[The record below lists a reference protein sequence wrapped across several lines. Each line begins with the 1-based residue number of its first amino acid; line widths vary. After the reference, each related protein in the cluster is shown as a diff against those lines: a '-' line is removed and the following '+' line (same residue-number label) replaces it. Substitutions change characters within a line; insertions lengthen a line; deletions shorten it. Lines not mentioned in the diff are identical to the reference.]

1 MGCGQAPLRVG
12 WWSILQI
19 CRAGLLKKGA
29 KNGTFCEL
37 YKVLISVY
45 KYFDDV
51 ADVAARGHT
60 TRRAC
65 RWCRLQQPIILQ
77 QFEFWIQ
84 MVVYVIVIFARR
96 KNKTK
101 SMTTRCR
108 AIFIQNGRKFIS
120 KTILF
125 LEVELMTVQ
134 SLMPSP
140 TRETPKSV
148 FLSLLTFLK
157 TERESKSKHNIVMH
171 RERGMLWGKVPSS
184 WKEKK
189 VQPHLSLIKQRHFR
203 RRGLGISQN
212 LIFQKSRKLLCLVW
226 FFKTIKLYD
235 YYWKCK

>member
-1 MGCGQAPLRVG
+1 MGCGQAPLRVW

-37 YKVLISVY
+37 YKVLITVY

-157 TERESKSKHNIVMH
+157 TERESKSKHNIVMLT
-171 RERGMLWGKVPSS
+171 ERGMLWGNVPSS

-189 VQPHLSLIKQRHFR
+189 VQPHVSLIKQQHFR
-203 RRGLGISQN
+203 RRGLGI
-212 LIFQKSRKLLCLVW
+212 LKI
-226 FFKTIKLYD
+226 
-235 YYWKCK
+235 

>member
-37 YKVLISVY
+37 YKVLITVY

-134 SLMPSP
+134 SLMASP
-140 TRETPKSV
+140 TRVNAIVS
-148 FLSLLTFLK
+148 FL
-157 TERESKSKHNIVMH
+157 V
-171 RERGMLWGKVPSS
+171 SS
-184 WKEKK
+184 HFFENRKRK
-189 VQPHLSLIKQRHFR
+189 QIKA
-203 RRGLGISQN
+203 
-212 LIFQKSRKLLCLVW
+212 
-226 FFKTIKLYD
+226 
-235 YYWKCK
+235 

>member
-37 YKVLISVY
+37 YKVLITVY

-108 AIFIQNGRKFIS
+108 AIFIIKWSEVYFQNY
-120 KTILF
+120 
-125 LEVELMTVQ
+125 
-134 SLMPSP
+134 SLPWSW
-140 TRETPKSV
+140 TDDG
-148 FLSLLTFLK
+148 
-157 TERESKSKHNIVMH
+157 SKSHAFANA
-171 RERGMLWGKVPSS
+171 GNAKVSVLVSS
-184 WKEKK
+184 HFFENRKRK
-189 VQPHLSLIKQRHFR
+189 QIKA
-203 RRGLGISQN
+203 
-212 LIFQKSRKLLCLVW
+212 
-226 FFKTIKLYD
+226 
-235 YYWKCK
+235 